1 MNLDQTA
8 RVEQVLA
15 ASQADS
21 IAAEARGRIEVT
33 LEGVVGDKHY
43 GFTRPADART
53 PWYPR
58 GTPMRNSRQLTI
70 VSVEE
75 LAEVA
80 GVLGIPS
87 LRPEWLGANLLIS
100 GLPHL
105 TQLAVGT
112 RLFFPGQAVLVVEGE
127 NAPCRVAGKEVNRH
141 FPERADLAGAFPK
154 AAVHRR
160 GIAAWVERAGWIAA
174 GDVFQIGR

>member
-1 MNLDQTA
+1 
-8 RVEQVLA
+8 
-15 ASQADS
+15 
-21 IAAEARGRIEVT
+21 
-33 LEGVVGDKHY
+33 
-43 GFTRPADART
+43 
-53 PWYPR
+53 
-58 GTPMRNSRQLTI
+58 MRNSRQLTI

-75 LAEVA
+75 LAEAA
-80 GVLGIPS
+80 GALGIPR
-87 LRPEWLGANLLIS
+87 LLPEWLGANLLIS

-105 TQLAVGT
+105 TQLAPGT
-112 RLFFPGQAVLVVEGE
+112 RLFFPGEAVVVVEGE

>member
-58 GTPMRNSRQLTI
+58 GTPIRNTRQLSI

-80 GVLGIPS
+80 NALGIPTLLS
-87 LRPEWLGANLLIS
+87 EWLGANLLIS

-105 TQLAVGT
+105 TQLAPGT
-112 RLFFPGQAVLVVEGE
+112 RLFFPGEAALVVVGE

>member
-1 MNLDQTA
+1 MKVDQTA

-21 IAAEARGRIEVT
+21 IAAEAQGRIEVT

-58 GTPMRNSRQLTI
+58 GTPIRNTRQLSI

-80 GVLGIPS
+80 NALGIPA
-87 LRPEWLGANLLIS
+87 LLPEWLGANLLIS
-100 GLPHL
+100 GLPNL
-105 TQLAVGT
+105 TQLAPGA
-112 RLFFPGQAVLVVEGE
+112 RLFFPGEAALVVVGE
-127 NAPCRVAGKEVNRH
+127 NAPCRVAGAEVNRH
-141 FPERADLAGAFPK
+141 FPERTDLTGAFPK

-160 GIAAWVERAGWIAA
+160 GITAWVERAGWIAA